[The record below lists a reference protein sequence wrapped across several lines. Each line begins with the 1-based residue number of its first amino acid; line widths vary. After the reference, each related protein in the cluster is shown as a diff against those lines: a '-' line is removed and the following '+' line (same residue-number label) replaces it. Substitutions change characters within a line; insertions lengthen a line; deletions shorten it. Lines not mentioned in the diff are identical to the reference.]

1 MVDVFFSVTSRTT
14 LDEVLELSSD
24 TPATAWVRQLEWPQE
39 VTSLLEVWTNSVDFV
54 NQVLDRLDTVLT
66 QDGFNNGV
74 VGQWNSLLVDL
85 TVTSLVDQLSDGGQ
99 GWVTNSTV
107 LFNQLQQF
115 GGGLGDLDENTRVD
129 LSQSQQLEDLS
140 GLWWDLHDTLD
151 SDNEDNLGFAFNEVG
166 TISLSSSLGV
176 NDGSFSSS
184 VFLDVSFG
192 SLVKSSSLFLV
203 DL

>member
-14 LDEVLELSSD
+14 LDEVLELSSN

-39 VTSLLEVWTNSVDFV
+39 VVSLLEVWTNSVDFV
-54 NQVLDRLDTVLT
+54 DQVFDRFNTVLT
-66 QDGFNNGV
+66 QDGFNNSV
-74 VGQWNSLLVDL
+74 VSQWDSLLVDL
-85 TVTSLVDQLSDGGQ
+85 TVTSLVDQLSDGRQ

-115 GGGLGDLDENTRVD
+115 GGSLGNLDEDTGVD

-140 GLWWDLHDTLD
+140 GLWWDLHNTLD
-151 SDNEDNLGFAFNEVG
+151 SDNEDNLWFAFNEVR
-166 TISLSSSLGV
+166 TFCLSSSLSV
-176 NDGSFSSS
+176 DDSSFSSS

-192 SLVKSSSLFLV
+192 SLVKSSSLLLG